1 MLITFS
7 NDLMYLGILVS
18 EKNADASV
26 WLCLC
31 IQETLQL
38 SEAEVVCGIYVEPV
52 HHCRLST
59 YINHPVADAEPAQSN
74 FGPHFHTIHKMIR

>member
-1 MLITFS
+1 
-7 NDLMYLGILVS
+7 MYLGMLFS

-38 SEAEVVCGIYVEPV
+38 SETEVVCDTYVEPV

-59 YINHPVADAEPAQSN
+59 YINHPVADAEPAQSH
-74 FGPHFHTIHKMIR
+74 FGLHFHPFIK

>member
-1 MLITFS
+1 MLITFY

-38 SEAEVVCGIYVEPV
+38 SETEVVCGTYVEPV
-52 HHCRLST
+52 HHCGLST
-59 YINHPVADAEPAQSN
+59 CINHPVADAEPAQSN
-74 FGPHFHTIHKMIR
+74 YELHFHPFIK